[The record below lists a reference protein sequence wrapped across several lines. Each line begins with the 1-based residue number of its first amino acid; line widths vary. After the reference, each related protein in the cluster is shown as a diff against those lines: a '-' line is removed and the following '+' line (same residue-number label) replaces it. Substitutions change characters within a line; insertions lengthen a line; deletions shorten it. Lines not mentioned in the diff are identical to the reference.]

1 MTMTKAQKIKKL
13 KRQKPGLYRNI
24 NLKKLGAGKT
34 KNTRKPGQKGAPTNA
49 AFRKAAK
56 TAKKK

>member
-1 MTMTKAQKIKKL
+1 MTKKEKIKKL
-13 KRQKPGLYRNI
+13 KAQKPSLYRNI

-34 KNTRKPGQKGAPTNA
+34 KKTRKPGQKGAPTAA

>member
-1 MTMTKAQKIKKL
+1 MTKKEKIKKL
-13 KRQKPGLYRNI
+13 KAQKPSLYRNI

-34 KNTRKPGQKGAPTNA
+34 KKTRKPGQKGAPTAA
-49 AFRKAAK
+49 AFRKATK

>member
-13 KRQKPGLYRNI
+13 KAQKPGLYRNI

-34 KNTRKPGQKGAPTNA
+34 KKTRTPGQKGAPTNA